1 MSTAENPLR
10 LGIPKGSL
18 EKMTVD
24 LFARAGWSIRT
35 SSRSYFPSID
45 DDTIRCSLMR
55 PQEMPRYIENG
66 TLDCGITGQ
75 DWIVE
80 NGSEVEKVSDL
91 VYSKVS
97 LQGTRWVLV
106 VTEDSEVQKPEDL
119 AGKRISTE
127 LVNVTERFF
136 AERDIDVSVEFS
148 WGATE
153 AKVAEGLVDAI
164 VDVTETGSTLRANKL
179 RIVSELIPSNPVL
192 VANREAWADP
202 ARREKIEQIALLL
215 RGALEARGKVGLKLN
230 VPEAGLPKVIELVP
244 SLTAPTVSPL
254 AQTEG
259 LHGETWFAV
268 EAVIAEATVRDLI
281 PKLIRAGAQGII
293 EYPLNKLI

>member
-1 MSTAENPLR
+1 MITRDNPLR

-24 LFARAGWSIRT
+24 LFERAGWSIRT

-45 DDTIRCSLMR
+45 DDAIRCSLMR
-55 PQEMPRYIENG
+55 PQEMSRYIENG

-80 NGSEVEKVSDL
+80 NDSNVEKVADL

-106 VTEDSEVQKPEDL
+106 VTEDSPVQKPEDL

-127 LVNVTERFF
+127 LVNVTKRFF
-136 AERDIDVSVEFS
+136 AERGIDVSVEFS

-192 VANREAWADP
+192 VANPTAWADP

-230 VPEAGLPKVIELVP
+230 ASEEALPAVIELLP
-244 SLTAPTVSPL
+244 SLTAPTVSSL

-259 LHGETWFAV
+259 LQGAKWFAV
-268 EAVIAEATVRDLI
+268 ETVIAETTVRDLI
-281 PKLIRAGAQGII
+281 PQLIHVGANGIV